1 MAVPRIPAVRRRASV
16 VLLGDPK
23 ADEMPAAR
31 LADRWHTLGFFP
43 KACGLLRSHGCNEP
57 APPGIVDKRRRTSR
71 GSLVIGSPL
80 SCAALADVV
89 QEQDGRSRFQC
100 KVLQTGHHRRHV
112 PVAVFVKTMHAAQR
126 IQHNEARPRAP
137 LHQLVQRVPVRDT
150 MELPATGSTVIRPAM
165 AERAVSLRCLPMA
178 WMRQS
183 RIGAGSSPAK

>member
-1 MAVPRIPAVRRRASV
+1 MRPLSAAGQLRSRQRCRQEHAMAVPRIPAVRRRASV

-80 SCAALADVV
+80 S
-89 QEQDGRSRFQC
+89 
-100 KVLQTGHHRRHV
+100 
-112 PVAVFVKTMHAAQR
+112 
-126 IQHNEARPRAP
+126 
-137 LHQLVQRVPVRDT
+137 
-150 MELPATGSTVIRPAM
+150 
-165 AERAVSLRCLPMA
+165 
-178 WMRQS
+178 
-183 RIGAGSSPAK
+183 